1 MHKLTYLISAVIGA
15 AALSA
20 GCDGGA
26 QGASSQPTASSSVA
40 PPSGVESSS
49 SSIASISSSV
59 APSSSSVAPSSSSV
73 ASSSSSVVPS
83 SSAASSSSE
92 APVNLPLILA
102 INAGGTTGVTFEGVQ
117 FQADKYSRGGDPYST
132 TDPITGVSDDALYQ
146 STRYGTFSYDV
157 PVLAG
162 TYTVELHM
170 AEVYWTE
177 NGARSFNLSVE
188 GNAIFTAFDLFS
200 QAGHDGA
207 FRHTVRDVRVTDGTL
222 NIEVEALTDAGTMSG
237 FALYSADGGIDTT
250 VQLPDCNGY
259 VGLTFDDGPTG
270 NTRTFISRLKQN
282 NLTPVTFFVNGANI
296 NDPSVIREMMAVGQ
310 VQNHAFS
317 HDNLQN
323 ASYQQVYDQLNR
335 NNQTIMN
342 AGAPKPTIFRPP
354 YGALSS
360 TVNQVANELGLYPIT
375 WNVDSQDWDG
385 ASGSAIV
392 SAVGRL
398 QDGQNIL
405 MHENQANTI
414 NNNTLAQIAAN
425 LEQRGLCPGV
435 IDPRTGRVVA
445 P

>member
-1 MHKLTYLISAVIGA
+1 MRKLSYLITAVIGA

-26 QGASSQPTASSSVA
+26 QTSSQAASSQPPVSSASVAQSSAPASVASVSSSVR
-40 PPSGVESSS
+40 
-49 SSIASISSSV
+49 
-59 APSSSSVAPSSSSV
+59 SSSSVAPSPSSV
-73 ASSSSSVVPS
+73 ASSSSIASS
-83 SSAASSSSE
+83 SSAASSSE
-92 APVNLPLILA
+92 APINLPLVLA
-102 INAGGTTGVTFEGVQ
+102 INAGSTTAVNFEGVR
-117 FQADKYSRGGDPYST
+117 FEADKYSRGGMAHTT
-132 TDPITGVSDDALYQ
+132 TDPISGVSDDALYQ
-146 STRYGTFSYDV
+146 SERYGTYGYEI

-162 TYTVELHM
+162 TYTLELHM
-170 AEVYWTE
+170 AELYWTE

-188 GNAIFTAFDLFS
+188 GSQEFSALDLHS
-200 QAGHDGA
+200 QVGHDGA
-207 FRHTVRDVRVTDGTL
+207 FSHTVRNIRVTDGTL
-222 NIEVEALTDAGTMSG
+222 NIDVEALTDAGTISG

-282 NLTPVTFFVNGANI
+282 NLTPVTFFVNGQNI
-296 NDPSVIREMMAVGQ
+296 SDPSIIPAMLEVGQ
-310 VQNHAFS
+310 VQSHAFT
-317 HDNLQN
+317 HDNLSN
-323 ASYQQVYDQLNR
+323 LGYQQVYDLLNR
-335 NNQTIMN
+335 NNQVIMN
-342 AGAPKPTIFRPP
+342 AGAPKPTVFRPP

-360 TVNQVANELGLYPIT
+360 TVNQVASELGLYAIT
-375 WNVDSQDWDG
+375 WDVDSQDWNG

-405 MHENQANTI
+405 LHENQANTI